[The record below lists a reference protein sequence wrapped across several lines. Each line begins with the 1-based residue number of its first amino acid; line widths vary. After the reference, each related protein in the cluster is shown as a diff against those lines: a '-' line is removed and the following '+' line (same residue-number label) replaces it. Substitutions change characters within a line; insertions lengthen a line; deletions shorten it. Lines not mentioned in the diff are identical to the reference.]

1 MKSQLVATFLVLAIC
16 AITSIEA
23 GSFLLQKRSTEQK
36 TCVDQFTTALTDCG
50 TAHGINPNEPDPPT
64 WAASEQSCC
73 TMVNC
78 LAGKAPGKDDNNAC
92 KDNFATN
99 FQNVKGSYKAKAGCQ
114 TFKCFSTGGAL
125 VSVPSSAVNIAAL
138 SAALLVLFAFFY

>member
-1 MKSQLVATFLVLAIC
+1 MIMKCQLVATFLVLAFC

-23 GSFLLQKRSTEQK
+23 GSFLLQKRSTEK

-78 LAGKAPGKDDNNAC
+78 LAGKAPGNDNTC

-99 FQNVKGSYKAKAGCQ
+99 FERVKGSYKAKAGCQ

-125 VSVPSSAVNIAAL
+125 VSFPSSAVNIAAL
-138 SAALLVLFAFFY
+138 SAALLVLFAFF